1 MDTTVNRPIAATGVA
16 DGVPA
21 TSWQT
26 PKLVCFGQVQ
36 DLTAG
41 GSAQNYSEAFECRNQ
56 QIFFRC

>member
-1 MDTTVNRPIAATGVA
+1 MEAGKHMTHSPINGLQPWSSPEVR
-16 DGVPA
+16 
-21 TSWQT
+21 
-26 PKLVCFGQVQ
+26 CFGSVQ